1 MVTLDELKND
11 KEIQM
16 LISKAEKQLVEIGY
30 TEHGLRHLG
39 IVSEIAG
46 NILRE
51 LGYPD
56 RDVELAK
63 IAGFLHDIGNS
74 VNREDHA
81 HTGAI
86 FAYNLLKERNMDLD
100 DAGEIMMAIGN
111 HDEKTGAPVSAISAA
126 LILAD
131 KSDVHRS
138 RVRNANQSRFDIHDR
153 VNYAV
158 EESKMLIDSVT
169 RKVTLDLTIDT
180 NICPVIKYFEIFL
193 DRMLLSKRAASYLG
207 IWFELKINGATL
219 L

>member
-1 MVTLDELKND
+1 MLKVDELKND
-11 KEIQM
+11 NEIET
-16 LISKAEKQLVEIGY
+16 LINTAERQLIELGY
-30 TEHGLRHLG
+30 TEHGSRHIG
-39 IVSEIAG
+39 IVSNLAG
-46 NILRE
+46 KILRE
-51 LGYPD
+51 FGYSE
-56 RDVELAK
+56 REAELAE
-63 IAGFLHDIGNS
+63 IAGFLHDIGNA

-86 FAYNLLKERNMDLD
+86 LAYELLKERGMKVEE
-100 DAGEIMMAIGN
+100 AAEIMMAIGN
-111 HDEKTGAPVSAISAA
+111 HDEKTGNAVSPISAA

-158 EESKMLIDSVT
+158 EESELVVDRENNKVILKLKID
-169 RKVTLDLTIDT
+169 I

-193 DRMLLSKRAASYLG
+193 DRMLLSKRAAHYLG
-207 IWFELKINGATL
+207 IWFELNINGATL